1 MEFDFT
7 TILDR
12 KGKDAMAVEVIPF
25 ADVEIEEGFS
35 RLPMWVADMNFN
47 TAPAVIEAVQ
57 KRLEHGTFG
66 YFHVRQEYYDA
77 IINWQKTRHGVDVA
91 KENISNENGVL
102 ASVVAV
108 LDAFTTPGEKVLAH
122 SPCYVGFTGAI
133 TGAGRTLVYSELKR
147 DENGIWRMDYED
159 MDRKLKEN
167 HIHVAVFCSPHNP
180 PGRVWEKWEIEK
192 AMEVYAANDCIVVSD
207 EIWADIVLEGH
218 KHIPTQSVSED
229 AKNRT
234 VACYAITK
242 TFNLAGFANSYR
254 VVYNKFLKD
263 GTDKASHGG
272 IHVLSMH
279 ALMGAYSDDGMRW
292 VDELNQVLTQN
303 VNYVCD
309 YVNEKFPGVSVS
321 RGQGTYMLYLDCSE
335 WLKAHPE
342 CDMDELLRRGYRKG
356 VIWQDGRGFKLDN
369 TIRLNV
375 ALPHELVKQAMDRLD
390 KYVFNA

>member
-180 PGRVWEKWEIEK
+180 TGRVWERWEIEK

-335 WLKAHPE
+335 WIKAHPE

>member
-180 PGRVWEKWEIEK
+180 TGRVWEKWEIEK

-279 ALMGAYSDDGMRW
+279 ALMGAYSDAGMRW

-321 RGQGTYMLYLDCSE
+321 RGQGAYMIYLDCNE
-335 WLKAHPE
+335 WIKAHPE

>member
-133 TGAGRTLVYSELKR
+133 TGAGRTLVYSEMKR

-180 PGRVWEKWEIEK
+180 TGRVWEKWEIEK

-279 ALMGAYSDDGMRW
+279 ALMGAYSDAGMRW

-356 VIWQDGRGFKLDN
+356 VIWQDGRGFKLPD

>member
-159 MDRKLKEN
+159 MDRKLKAN

-180 PGRVWEKWEIEK
+180 TGRVWEKWEIEK

-218 KHIPTQSVSED
+218 MHIPTQSVSED

-279 ALMGAYSDDGMRW
+279 ALMGAYSDAGARW

>member
-12 KGKDAMAVEVIPF
+12 RGKDATAVEVIPF
-25 ADVEIEEGFS
+25 ANVEIEEGFS

-66 YFHVRQEYYDA
+66 YFPVREEYYDA

-133 TGAGRTLVYSELKR
+133 TGAGRTLVYSEMKR

-180 PGRVWEKWEIEK
+180 TGRVWEKWEIEK

-279 ALMGAYSDDGMRW
+279 ALMGAYSEAGMRW

-309 YVNEKFPGVSVS
+309 YVNEKFDGVSVS

-335 WLKAHPE
+335 WVKAHPD

-375 ALPHELVKQAMDRLD
+375 ALPFELVKQAMDRLD

>member
-180 PGRVWEKWEIEK
+180 TGRVWEKWEIEK

-279 ALMGAYSDDGMRW
+279 ALMGAYSDAGMRW

-390 KYVFNA
+390 KYVFNV